1 MNGNV
6 PGVKM
11 QRGHRV
17 MEYIHK
23 IRSLNPGMANP
34 RQILSF
40 IDIDGKLEPKF
51 QSKSQDPLKIPVKA
65 NIFPS
70 DKEN

>member
-6 PGVKM
+6 RGVKM

-23 IRSLNPGMANP
+23 IRWRFLNPREDIPNVNP

-40 IDIDGKLEPKF
+40 IDVD
-51 QSKSQDPLKIPVKA
+51 QT
-65 NIFPS
+65 
-70 DKEN
+70 